1 VTTSSSG
8 AFCPEGFIALGR
20 QLAAAAGDVARH
32 YFRTAVDVD
41 DKPDNSPVTRA
52 DREAETKMR
61 ELIAAAHPDHGVIG
75 EEHGSDRPDAEFVW
89 VLDPIDGTTRFIT
102 GNPLFGSL
110 VALLRAG
117 RPILGIIDL
126 PMLGESWIGAA
137 GQATRFHDRS
147 GAREARV
154 RSCARL
160 DQAVLTA
167 SSPHMFGDQESPAF
181 ERVRKAAKMV
191 LYGGDCFNYGALASG
206 FTDLAVE
213 ADMGVYDF
221 LPLVPVVTGAGGIIT
236 DWAGRPLGL
245 ETDGR
250 VIAAGDQRVHKA
262 ALALLDY
269 G

>member
-1 VTTSSSG
+1 MTTSSSG

-41 DKPDNSPVTRA
+41 DKPDSSPVTRA

-61 ELIAAAHPDHGVIG
+61 ELIAAAHPDHGVVG

-89 VLDPIDGTTRFIT
+89 ALDPIDGTKHFIT

-110 VALLRAG
+110 IALLQGG

-126 PMLGESWIGAA
+126 PVLGESWIGAA
-137 GQATRFHDRS
+137 GRATRFQDRR
-147 GAREARV
+147 GEREARV
-154 RSCARL
+154 RPCARL
-160 DQAVLTA
+160 DQAILTA
-167 SSPHMFGDQESPAF
+167 SSPHMFSDREFPAF

-191 LYGGDCFNYGALASG
+191 LYGGDCFSYGTLASG
-206 FTDLAVE
+206 LSDLAIE

-221 LPLVPVVTGAGGIIT
+221 LALVPVVTGAGGIMT
-236 DWAGRPLGL
+236 DWSGGPLGL

-250 VIAAGDQRVHKA
+250 VIAAGDQRVHEA
-262 ALALLDY
+262 ALELLNY